1 MTASSSGRASLLTPI
16 GRGAVAV
23 VAAEGEAA
31 LAAIDAS
38 FVAANGRS
46 IRQQRPERIVF
57 GHWTSG
63 APREEVVVVRDVDS
77 CVEVHCH
84 GGVAAAE
91 RILTAFAS
99 AGCEV
104 ESWQSRLARMAA
116 STIEAEADAALASC
130 TTRRTA
136 SILLVQREGALRR
149 EANAIRDD
157 LANDRRESAAKRIEA
172 LLARAPLGLHLA
184 EPWRVAIAGR
194 PNVGKSSLM
203 NALVGYQRA
212 IVFDQP
218 GTTRDVLTA
227 ETAIDGWPVRLA
239 DAAGIRETDDELE
252 AEGVLRARQQLAQ
265 ADLTLW
271 LLDGSQL
278 VGDPLETMSRQW
290 REAMDQPAASSLV
303 LTVVNKADLLP
314 AQSAGTN
321 AEGGQFVSALTSTG
335 LAELIA
341 AIGRALVPVTPQDEA
356 IPFTQRQ
363 IHLLSGAHA
372 NVTAGRLNRAA
383 KALSSL

>member
-1 MTASSSGRASLLTPI
+1 MSEPNSGRASLLTPV

-23 VAAEGEAA
+23 VAAEGAAA

-46 IRQQRPERIVF
+46 IRQQLPERIVF
-57 GHWTSG
+57 GHWASG
-63 APREEVVVVRDVDS
+63 SHREEVVVVRDAAS
-77 CVEVHCH
+77 GVEIHCH

-91 RILTAFAS
+91 RILTTLAS
-99 AGCEV
+99 AGCAI
-104 ESWQSRLARMAA
+104 ESWQARVELLAA
-116 STIEAEADAALASC
+116 STIEAETDLALARC
-130 TTRRTA
+130 TTCRAA
-136 SILLVQREGALRR
+136 SILLAQREGALRR
-149 EANAIRDD
+149 EVDAIRDD
-157 LANDRRESAAKRIEA
+157 LTSERSESAGKRIET
-172 LLARAPLGLHLA
+172 LLARAPLGLHLT
-184 EPWRVAIAGR
+184 EPWRIAIAGQ

-239 DAAGIRETDDELE
+239 DAAGIRDTDDELE
-252 AEGVLRARQQLAQ
+252 AEGVLRARRQLAQ

-278 VGDPLETMSRQW
+278 ADDPLETMNRQW
-290 REAMDQPAASSLV
+290 REATDQPVASSQV

-314 AQSAGTN
+314 AGALQTT
-321 AEGGQFVSALTSTG
+321 AEGVQFVSALTGAG

-341 AIGRALVPVTPQDEA
+341 AIGRALVPAAPQDEA
-356 IPFTQRQ
+356 VPFTSRQ
-363 IHLLSGAHA
+363 IELLAAARACIVACHL
-372 NVTAGRLNRAA
+372 NEAA
-383 KALSSL
+383 EALSLL

>member
-1 MTASSSGRASLLTPI
+1 MSASSSGRASLLTPV

-23 VAAEGEAA
+23 VAAEGKAA

-38 FVAANGRS
+38 FVAANERA
-46 IRQQRPERIVF
+46 IQQQRPERIVF

-63 APREEVVVVRDVDS
+63 SHREEVIVIRDAAS
-77 CVEVHCH
+77 GVEIHCH

-91 RILTAFAS
+91 RILTALAS
-99 AGCEV
+99 AGCAI
-104 ESWQSRLARMAA
+104 ESWQKQVERLAS
-116 STIEAEADAALASC
+116 STIEAEADLALACC

-136 SILLVQREGALRR
+136 SILLAQREGTLRR
-149 EANAIRDD
+149 EVDAIRDD
-157 LANDRRESAAKRIEA
+157 LASERRESAVKRIEA
-172 LLARAPLGLHLA
+172 LLARAPLGVHLT
-184 EPWRVAIAGR
+184 EPWRIAIAGQ

-252 AEGVLRARQQLAQ
+252 AEGVLRARRQLAH

-278 VGDPLETMSRQW
+278 AGDPLETMNRQW
-290 REAMDQPAASSLV
+290 REATDQPIASSQV
-303 LTVVNKADLLP
+303 LTVVNKADFLP
-314 AQSAGTN
+314 AQSADTDADGV
-321 AEGGQFVSALTSTG
+321 QLVSALTGAG

-341 AIGRALVPVTPQDEA
+341 SIGRALVSAAQQDEA
-356 IPFTQRQ
+356 VPFTSRQ
-363 IHLLSGAHA
+363 VELLAAARVSI
-372 NVTAGRLNRAA
+372 TAGRLSEAA
-383 KALSSL
+383 EALSRL

>member
-1 MTASSSGRASLLTPI
+1 MSASSSGRASLLTPV

-23 VAAEGEAA
+23 VVAEGEAA

-63 APREEVVVVRDVDS
+63 AHREEVVVVRDVGS
-77 CVEVHCH
+77 GVEVHCH

-99 AGCEV
+99 AGCVV
-104 ESWQSRLARMAA
+104 ESWPARLEGMAA
-116 STIEAEADAALASC
+116 STIEAEADAALARC
-130 TTRRTA
+130 TTRRAA

-149 EANAIRDD
+149 EADAIRDD
-157 LANDRRESAAKRIEA
+157 LASERRESAAKRIEA
-172 LLARAPLGLHLA
+172 LLARASLGLHLA

-239 DAAGIRETDDELE
+239 DAAGIRDTDDELE
-252 AEGVLRARQQLAQ
+252 AEGVLRARGQLAQ
-265 ADLTLW
+265 ADATLW

-278 VGDPLETMSRQW
+278 VGNALEAMNRQY
-290 REAMDQPAASSLV
+290 REAKGQSDVSSLV

-314 AQSAGTN
+314 AQPAGTD
-321 AEGGQFVSALTSTG
+321 ADGVQFVSAITGAG

-341 AIGRALVPVTPQDEA
+341 AIGRALVPVTPQAEA
-356 IPFTQRQ
+356 IPFTPRQ
-363 IHLLSGAHA
+363 VELLSAAHA
-372 NVTAGRLNRAA
+372 NVTAGHLNEAA
-383 KALSSL
+383 EALSRL

>member
-1 MTASSSGRASLLTPI
+1 MSEPNSGRASLLTPV

-23 VAAEGEAA
+23 VVAEGEAA

-46 IRQQRPERIVF
+46 SRQQLPERIVF
-57 GHWTSG
+57 GHWASG
-63 APREEVVVVRDVDS
+63 SHREEVVVVRDAAS
-77 CVEVHCH
+77 GVEIHCH

-91 RILTAFAS
+91 RILTTLAS
-99 AGCEV
+99 VGCAI
-104 ESWQSRLARMAA
+104 ESWQARVERLAA
-116 STIEAEADAALASC
+116 STIEAETDLALARC
-130 TTRRTA
+130 TTRRAA
-136 SILLVQREGALRR
+136 SILLAQREGALRR
-149 EANAIRDD
+149 EVDAIRDD
-157 LANDRRESAAKRIEA
+157 LTSERSESAGKRIEA
-172 LLARAPLGLHLA
+172 LLARAPLGLHLT
-184 EPWRVAIAGR
+184 EPWRIAIAGQ

-239 DAAGIRETDDELE
+239 DAAGIRDTDDALE
-252 AEGVLRARQQLAQ
+252 AEGVLRARRQLAQ

-278 VGDPLETMSRQW
+278 ADDPLEMMDRQW
-290 REAMDQPAASSLV
+290 REATDQPRGSSPM

-314 AQSAGTN
+314 AEFPLVA
-321 AEGGQFVSALTSTG
+321 AEGVQFVSALTGAG
-335 LAELIA
+335 LPELIA
-341 AIGRALVPVTPQDEA
+341 AVGCRLVPLAPRDEA
-356 IPFTQRQ
+356 VPFTPRQ
-363 IHLLSGAHA
+363 VELLTAAHA
-372 NVTAGRLNRAA
+372 SITAGRLDEAA
-383 KALSSL
+383 EGLSRL

>member
-1 MTASSSGRASLLTPI
+1 MSASSSGRASLLTPV

-23 VAAEGEAA
+23 VVAEGDAA
-31 LAAIDAS
+31 LAAIDAW

-46 IRQQRPERIVF
+46 IRQQRPDRIVF

-63 APREEVVVVRDVDS
+63 AHREEVVVVRAAGS
-77 CVEVHCH
+77 GVEVHCH

-91 RILTAFAS
+91 RVLTAFAS
-99 AGCEV
+99 AGCV
-104 ESWQSRLARMAA
+104 IESWPARLERMAA
-116 STIEAEADAALASC
+116 STIEAEADMTLARC
-130 TTRRTA
+130 TTRRAA
-136 SILLVQREGALRR
+136 SILLVQREGTLRR
-149 EANAIRDD
+149 EVDAIRDD
-157 LANDRRESAAKRIEA
+157 LASERRESAAKRIEA
-172 LLARAPLGLHLA
+172 LLSRAPLGLHLA

-271 LLDGSQL
+271 LLEGSQL
-278 VGDPLETMSRQW
+278 AGDPLETMNRQW

-314 AQSAGTN
+314 AQSADTY
-321 AEGGQFVSALTSTG
+321 AGGVQFVSAFTGAG
-335 LAELIA
+335 LAELISS
-341 AIGRALVPVTPQDEA
+341 IGRALVPVAPQDEA
-356 IPFTQRQ
+356 VPFTSRQ
-363 IHLLSGAHA
+363 IELLAAARVSI
-372 NVTAGRLNRAA
+372 TAGRLNEAA
-383 KALSSL
+383 ETLSRL

>member
-57 GHWTSG
+57 GHWTNG
-63 APREEVVVVRDVDS
+63 GHREEVVVVRDADS
-77 CVEVHCH
+77 GVEVHCH

-91 RILTAFAS
+91 RILMAFAS
-99 AGCEV
+99 AGCVV
-104 ESWQSRLARMAA
+104 ESWPARLERMAA
-116 STIEAEADAALASC
+116 STIEAEADAALARC

-149 EANAIRDD
+149 EADAIRDD
-157 LANDRRESAAKRIEA
+157 LASERRVSTIKRIEA
-172 LLARAPLGLHLA
+172 LLSRAQLGLHLA

-203 NALVGYQRA
+203 NTLVGYQRA

-227 ETAIDGWPVRLA
+227 ETAIDGWPVRLV

-252 AEGVLRARQQLAQ
+252 AEGVLRARGQLAQ
-265 ADLTLW
+265 SDATLW

-278 VGDPLETMSRQW
+278 VGNP
-290 REAMDQPAASSLV
+290 REAMNCQYGEATGQSAASSQV

-314 AQSAGTN
+314 AQPAGT
-321 AEGGQFVSALTSTG
+321 AADGVQFVSALTGAG

-341 AIGRALVPVTPQDEA
+341 AIGRTLVPVTLQDEA

-363 IHLLSGAHA
+363 IDLLSGAHA
-372 NVTAGRLNRAA
+372 NVTAGRLNEAA
-383 KALSSL
+383 EALSSL